1 MLITIFFNR
10 INNME
15 ILKYSIEDSTIA
27 ELLGVQNF
35 TNKESAV
42 LELVKNAFDAKA
54 SKLNIII
61 SRKNNSLIFRD
72 NGEGMNKNDIKYHW
86 MHVGKSPKT
95 CEYETIDNENKI
107 RVLAGSKGIGRF
119 ALSRLGGIV
128 LLKSQ
133 KLSNKQVVWNT
144 DWMTTTLTISDEL
157 TNRGTEI
164 VINRLRDRWSKSDIK
179 ELVNFLSRTCN
190 QNLMTITITSDDEV
204 IEVPR
209 YFKLGKLGVNCVSI
223 IHLTYL
229 SKKKELICRVES
241 DEFLEEAEQYC
252 KNIDLKNHNEVINIQ
267 NYLDGQFKKSDEY
280 NHLNELLEEIG
291 DFKATLY
298 FSLKDSSSIDK
309 DKFLYKY
316 IKIPDKYSAGVILY
330 RNNFSISSYD
340 GKKDWLELGKRS
352 RLSPAAAT
360 HLTGSWRVRE
370 NQLSGMVNIDKKI
383 NQYLKDL
390 SNRQGLDENEH
401 YDLFIRILHIGLNT
415 FERYR
420 QNIIRC
426 IDTKNKEKIIR
437 EKKVSDEIEKNP
449 GIIRKLSIEE
459 AKLLASEIR
468 NYKTESIF
476 YQKKISDTEEKYKYD
491 VRLLNILATSGLRAT
506 SLAHEMNNDRNMI
519 ASVIDNIIYAM
530 KKYNVWDIVNKSEN
544 RKYIELDIPE
554 LLISNKTIN
563 LKMLSFMG
571 VILSKIEKRH
581 FISQDYNVLDIFGP
595 IKEDW
600 EREYSWI
607 QINLSVEEEIYFQI
621 SKDVI
626 NVIFDNLILN
636 SIQQNDQINKLEINI
651 KVKYQGEKLDFSY
664 EDNGVGLPKK
674 YLKDPRRILEV
685 HESSRKDGHGLGMW
699 MVHNTVVMTG
709 GEIKDISSDSG
720 FSIQFTIG
728 KENND

>member
-1 MLITIFFNR
+1 
-10 INNME
+10 ME

-54 SKLNIII
+54 SKLDIII
-61 SRKNNSLIFRD
+61 SRNNDSLIFKD
-72 NGEGMNKNDIKYHW
+72 NGDGMNENDIKHHW

-95 CEYETIDNENKI
+95 YEYDTIDNENEI
-107 RVLAGSKGIGRF
+107 RVLTGSKGIGRF

-133 KLSNKQVVWNT
+133 KLSNKLVEWNT
-144 DWMTTTLTISDEL
+144 DWKTTTLTKLGEL
-157 TNRGTEI
+157 KNHGTEI
-164 VINRLRDRWSKSDIK
+164 VITNLRDRWSKTDIK
-179 ELVNFLSRTCN
+179 ELANFLSRTCN
-190 QNLMTITITSDDEV
+190 QNLMTITISSDDEV
-204 IEVPR
+204 IEVPV
-209 YFKLGKLGVNCVSI
+209 YFKSGKLGINCTSI
-223 IHLTYL
+223 ILLEY
-229 SKKKELICRVES
+229 SSRKKELICRINS
-241 DEFLEEAEQYC
+241 DEFLEEAKQYC
-252 KNIDLKNHNEVINIQ
+252 KNIDLKNYNEVVNIQ
-267 NYLDGQFKKSDEY
+267 NYLDGQFQKSNEHD
-280 NHLNELLEEIG
+280 LSELLEQIG
-291 DFKATLY
+291 DFNATLY
-298 FSLKDSSSIDK
+298 FSLKDSSLIDK
-309 DKFLYKY
+309 DKFLYKHV
-316 IKIPDKYSAGVILY
+316 KISDKYNSGIILY

-401 YDLFIRILHIGLNT
+401 YDLFIKILHIGLNT

-426 IDTKNKEKIIR
+426 INIKNKEKIIR
-437 EKKVSDEIEKNP
+437 RKKISDELEKNP
-449 GIIRKLSIEE
+449 NIVKKLSSKE
-459 AKLLASEIR
+459 AELLASEIHD
-468 NYKTESIF
+468 YKIESIF
-476 YQKKISDTEEKYKYD
+476 YQEKIRKTEEKYKYD
-491 VRLLNILATSGLRAT
+491 VRLLNVLATSGLRAT

-519 ASVIDNIIYAM
+519 ASVIDNVINAM
-530 KKYNVWDIVNKSEN
+530 KEYGIWDIVNKSEN

-554 LLISNKTIN
+554 LLFSNKTIN

-581 FISQDYNVLDIFGP
+581 FISQQYRVLQIFES

-600 EREYSWI
+600 ERAYSWI
-607 QINLSVEEEIYFQI
+607 QISLSIEDDILFLI

-636 SIQQNDQINKLEINI
+636 SVQQNDQRNELKINI
-651 KVKYQGEKLDFSY
+651 KIKNQEGKLNFSY
-664 EDNGVGLPKK
+664 KDDGIGLPKK

-685 HESSRKDGHGLGMW
+685 HESSREDGHGLGMW
-699 MVHNTVVMTG
+699 MVHNTIVMTG

-728 KENND
+728 RENDD